1 MRNEDE
7 MRGHDIVSGQRIDA
21 ATAERARQL
30 RRRMTEAEETVW
42 QAVRANR
49 LHGLHFRRQQIVDGF
64 IVDFYC
70 HAAGLVVDVDGPI
83 HERQTEADRERDAIL
98 MGRGLHVLH
107 LTNDEVLKDLPGVLA
122 RIWSAVREFPLPPRG
137 RGPGG

>member
-122 RIWSAVREFPLPPRG
+122 RIWSAVREFPLPTRG